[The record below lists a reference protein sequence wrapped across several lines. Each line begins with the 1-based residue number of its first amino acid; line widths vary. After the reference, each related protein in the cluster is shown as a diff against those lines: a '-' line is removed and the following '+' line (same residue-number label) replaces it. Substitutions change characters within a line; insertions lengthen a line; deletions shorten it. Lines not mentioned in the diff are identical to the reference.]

1 MRRFLWLLP
10 VVLLLGGCGEE
21 TQSRAAELQQ
31 RYEALT
37 GYEAEIR
44 VAVPRGDETLR
55 YALHLTAEGETVRAE
70 VMEPELLAGISAR
83 MEGEQLTLEYD
94 GTILD
99 AGTLS
104 PRVSALNA
112 APLLLRAFPQGYLDS
127 FGSETMDGED
137 TLRADFPLTLAG
149 ESLDCV
155 LWFGEDG
162 APVYGEIAQEG
173 KIIAAVEFTNVI
185 FGDILSSDG

>member
-1 MRRFLWLLP
+1 
-10 VVLLLGGCGEE
+10 
-21 TQSRAAELQQ
+21 
-31 RYEALT
+31 
-37 GYEAEIR
+37 
-44 VAVPRGDETLR
+44 
-55 YALHLTAEGETVRAE
+55 
-70 VMEPELLAGISAR
+70 

-127 FGSETMDGED
+127 FGGETMDGED
-137 TLRADFPLTLAG
+137 TLRADFSLTLAG
-149 ESLDCV
+149 ESFDCT
-155 LWFGEDG
+155 LWFGADG

>member
-10 VVLLLGGCGEE
+10 AVLLLGGCGDE
-21 TQSRAAELQQ
+21 TQSRAAELQR
-31 RYEALT
+31 RYEALA
-37 GYEAEIR
+37 GYEAEVR

-55 YALHLTAEGETVRAE
+55 YALRLTAQGETVRAE
-70 VMEPELLAGISAR
+70 VTEPELLAGVSAR
-83 MEGEQLTLEYD
+83 MEGERLALEYD

-127 FGSETMDGED
+127 CGSETLDGED
-137 TLRADFPLTLAG
+137 TLRADFSLTLEG
-149 ESLDCV
+149 ESFGCT
-155 LWFGEDG
+155 LWFGADG
-162 APVYGEIAQEG
+162 APVYGEIAQEE
-173 KIIAAVEFTNVI
+173 KIIAAVAFTNVT
-185 FGDILSSDG
+185 FGDILSPDA